1 MTLLERK
8 IIDEYLKLPRDVRGD
23 MVTFL
28 HRAVLEAEGATPPI
42 SPEEQEVIDRY
53 RQLNKEGKEKAADNI
68 DGLVTTGKY
77 KKSYTNGLHI
87 LF

>member
-8 IIDEYLKLPRDVRGD
+8 IIEEYLKLPPDVRGD

-28 HRAVLEAEGATPPI
+28 HRAVLEAEGAAPPI

-53 RQLNKEGKEKAADNI
+53 RQLNEEGKEKAADNI